1 MPFTGSGGSSG
12 SEESSQ
18 VANYLIIEEIGRGG
32 MAVVYRAHDIGLDRC
47 VALKILSGDV
57 RSNRA
62 FRQRFLRESKAAAA
76 VDHPNIL
83 PIFDAGEADGVFFI
97 AMRYVSDRDLGS
109 LLERVGPLPVA
120 RAVSITAQVASAL
133 DAAHARGL
141 VHRDVKPANILLGDV
156 KENATGDHVYLS
168 DFGISLLAG
177 VPAAQARGGSF
188 GAPAPAPAGLTVTD
202 ECVGTVNYAAPE
214 QLLDVDVDGRAD
226 AYSLACV
233 FFEMLSGRPPF
244 TGEYDESSQL
254 GQFSAS
260 PPALTGLR
268 PDLPPA
274 VDAVLA
280 KALSVNPDDR
290 YDNCRALAA
299 ALAEACGHGASEPT
313 AKAAVRRRV
322 LSRRR
327 GLAVG
332 AVCLAALAAVGG
344 AWALQHRTATPR
356 PAKIIRAISSTAIS
370 PTASSVPGPAATVE
384 SYVSDIN
391 HLDYSGAWSLWG
403 LRAGTT
409 YQRFVSGYA
418 TTARETLR
426 ILSVSGDTAVTDL
439 TVLQTNG
446 TEKHYHGRFAVRH
459 GVIIGMSLTPYAATS
474 PARTHAASPA
484 ASAATSASSH
494 ATSKPA
500 TSKPAADCSKT
511 ASADIS
517 ADCYTSSKG
526 AITVTVTD
534 DPSPAGVDGNQIP
547 ELADGDYLE
556 FPDVNF
562 GSGSSHF
569 TARVASGAPSGAS
582 GGVEVVLDNPAN
594 KSVAGFSLGSTG
606 GWNSWQNVGTNMT
619 EVTGIHNVYI
629 VLTSGG
635 PAPYMSLHYFTFGS
649 P

>member
-1 MPFTGSGGSSG
+1 VPFTGSENGPGL
-12 SEESSQ
+12 EASSQ
-18 VANYLIIEEIGRGG
+18 VANYLVIEEIGRGG
-32 MAVVYRAHDIGLDRC
+32 MAVVYHALDVGLDRR

-62 FRQRFLRESKAAAA
+62 YRERFLRESKAAAA

-83 PIFDAGEADGVFFI
+83 PIYDAGEADGVFFI

-109 LLERVGPLPVA
+109 LLERVGPLPLA

-156 KENATGDHVYLS
+156 AESDSGDHVYLS

-177 VPAAQARGGSF
+177 APVVQARGGRS
-188 GAPAPAPAGLTVTD
+188 GAAGVPGLTVTD

-214 QLLDVDVDGRAD
+214 QLLDADVDGRAD

-244 TGEYDESSQL
+244 TGEYDESGQL

-260 PPALTGLR
+260 PPALTRLR
-268 PDLPPA
+268 PDLPSA

-280 KALSVNPDDR
+280 KALSVNPGHR
-290 YDNCRALAA
+290 YSNCRALAA
-299 ALAEACGHGASEPT
+299 ALAEACGLGASEPT
-313 AKAAVRRRV
+313 AKTRRPVLNRRR
-322 LSRRR
+322 L
-327 GLAVG
+327 LAAS
-332 AVCLAALAAVGG
+332 AVCVAALAAVSG
-344 AWALQHRTATPR
+344 AWALQHKTAAPG
-356 PAKIIRAISSTAIS
+356 PAKTLRVIS
-370 PTASSVPGPAATVE
+370 PTASAVPGPAATVE

-391 HLDYSGAWSLWG
+391 HLDYSAAWSLWG
-403 LRAGTT
+403 IRTGTT

-418 TTARETLR
+418 TTARESLR
-426 ILSVSGDTAVTDL
+426 NLSVSGDVVAADL
-439 TVLQTNG
+439 TVLRTNG
-446 TEKHYHGRFAVRH
+446 AENHFHGRFTVRH
-459 GVIIGMSLTPYAATS
+459 GVIVAMSLTPYATAS
-474 PARTHAASPA
+474 PVPTHAAAPT
-484 ASAATSASSH
+484 ASAA
-494 ATSKPA
+494 P
-500 TSKPAADCSKT
+500 SKPAADCSKT

-517 ADCYTSSKG
+517 ADCYTSSNG

-534 DPSPAGVDGNQIP
+534 DPSPAGVDGNQLP
-547 ELADGDYLE
+547 ELSNGDYLE
-556 FPDVNF
+556 YPDVNF
-562 GSGSSHF
+562 GSGADHF
-569 TARVASGAPSGAS
+569 TARVACGAPHGDS

-594 KSVAGFSLGSTG
+594 KPVAGFSLGNTG
-606 GWNSWQNVGTNMT
+606 GWDSWENVGTNMT

-629 VLTSGG
+629 VLASGG

-649 P
+649 S